1 MGWLC
6 RRLPRLFAVLLIVTF
21 ASYSLVR
28 LLPGDPAVALLGPQA
43 PPDQIAAFRREMR
56 LDQSAFTSY
65 FSWLGDLVG
74 GDFGTSFKNGIDV
87 TRLLWQRIPVSVELM
102 ILAEF
107 LALVVAIPVGVG
119 TGYLAGRLP
128 DRLWTFLSYIAIAA
142 PTYLVAVVLIYIFP
156 VQLGWFQVSGYTKLS
171 DGLGANLSSLA
182 LPAVSLAFIQTAI
195 FTSVLRSDII
205 DTLREDYMDSARAR
219 GLGTTRLL
227 FKHALRPSSLSLLT
241 VIGLSVGS
249 LLSGAV
255 IVESMFGIPGLGSLL
270 YEAVQSKDLPVMQAV
285 MVLLVVAY
293 VVVNL
298 LVDWLYRVVDPR
310 VEVAE

>member
-227 FKHALRPSSLSLLT
+227 FKYALRPSSLSLLT